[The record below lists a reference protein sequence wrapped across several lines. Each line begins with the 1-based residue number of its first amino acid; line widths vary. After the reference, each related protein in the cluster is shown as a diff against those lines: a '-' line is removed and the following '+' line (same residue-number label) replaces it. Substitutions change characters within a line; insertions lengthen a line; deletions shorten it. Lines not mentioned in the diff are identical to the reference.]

1 MTTFSRWRTL
11 LCGAGL
17 AAFAVPTHSASVA
30 VTFGTSKPEVT
41 VGSTVQINEQLAI
54 SPGYSKVFLQRG
66 AASDQIR
73 YKYEPYCYLALKR
86 PRSEMDSQGV
96 VQPDMLT
103 VEKVYRRKDPIAS
116 RTPSFMVAEISTT
129 RPTATHSR
137 PPTWLTKYEG
147 GPVHQ
152 NLYMKVS
159 SGNNPTLTSF
169 VCGVWAEPLDRG
181 IPNLE
186 EIKDAVGS
194 LVSIE
199 LSQ

>member
-1 MTTFSRWRTL
+1 MTTFSRWKVL

-17 AAFAVPTHSASVA
+17 AAFAFPTYSASVA

-41 VGSTVQINEQLAI
+41 VGSTVQINEQLVI
-54 SPGYSKVFLQRG
+54 SPGTSRVFMQRG

-86 PRSEMDSQGV
+86 PRSEMDMQGV
-96 VQPDMLT
+96 VQPDMLN

-116 RTPSFMVAEISTT
+116 RTPSFMVTQIS
-129 RPTATHSR
+129 TATHSR
-137 PPTWLTKYEG
+137 APIWLARYEG

-159 SGNNPTLTSF
+159 SENNPTLTSF

-186 EIKDAVGS
+186 EIKGAVGS
-194 LVSIE
+194 LVAIE
-199 LSQ
+199 VSQ